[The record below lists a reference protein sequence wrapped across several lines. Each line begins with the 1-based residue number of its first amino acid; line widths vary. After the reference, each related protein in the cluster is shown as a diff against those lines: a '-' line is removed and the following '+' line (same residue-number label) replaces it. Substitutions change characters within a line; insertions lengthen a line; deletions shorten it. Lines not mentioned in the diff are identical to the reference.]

1 MNCRGYNGILE
12 GALNLKQFI
21 RDIPDFPKPGIL
33 FKDITPLLQAPEA
46 FTQVIDRLAQHY
58 QSRSIDAVLGIEA
71 RGFIFGA
78 ALAYR
83 LAKPLVLVRKPG
95 KLPAETKSVTYALEY
110 GSDTLEMHRD
120 GVAPGHNVVIVDD
133 VLATGGTVSAACR
146 LVEESGGKVA
156 SIALVVELR
165 FLGGR
170 DKLQGYDIHA
180 LVEY

>member
-1 MNCRGYNGILE
+1 MKVEELHIDVE
-12 GALNLKQFI
+12 G
-21 RDIPDFPKPGIL
+21 
-33 FKDITPLLQAPEA
+33 E
-46 FTQVIDRLAQHY
+46 
-58 QSRSIDAVLGIEA
+58 S
-71 RGFIFGA
+71 
-78 ALAYR
+78 LAYR

-110 GSDTLEMHRD
+110 GSDTLEIHRD

-156 SIALVVELR
+156 GIALVVELR